1 MSTPSPDFAPRIV
14 DLKWDRLYGDMIRR
28 QIWDVW
34 PDASVHVFQSGFDA
48 LSSIQEK
55 TPDLFIAGAKIHDM
69 DGLEHLEPYVDS
81 DLPILIVTSQ
91 KDEQTFNL
99 LRTIRYDGLLD
110 GFAEG
115 LDVLP
120 SVLRQVIQRRIYISS
135 SFRDHLKPVRNIT
148 LDALTPTQRVVL
160 SVIGDGSTDDE
171 ASERLGIAPGTV
183 NQHRKAIMAKLKL
196 HHKGQLMLYALQQGY
211 VRVTTDNI
219 YYPGF
224 QRRLQGRKTGEPE
237 VVGKVAAAGGR

>member
-1 MSTPSPDFAPRIV
+1 MNTSPLAFAPRIV
-14 DLKWDRLYGDMIRR
+14 VLKWDRLYGDMIRR
-28 QIWDVW
+28 QIWDLW
-34 PDASVHVFQSGFDA
+34 PDASVQVFQSGFDA
-48 LSSIQEK
+48 LGFIQER
-55 TPDLFIAGAKIHDM
+55 TPDLFVAGAKIHDM
-69 DGLEHLEPYVDS
+69 DGLEHLEPFVDS

-91 KDEQTFNL
+91 KDEQTINL
-99 LRTIRYDGLLD
+99 LRTVRYDGLLD
-110 GFAEG
+110 GFVEG
-115 LDVLP
+115 LDALP
-120 SVLRQVIQRRIYISS
+120 TVLRQVIQRRIYVSPT
-135 SFRDHLKPVRNIT
+135 FRDRLKPVRNIT

-211 VRVTTDNI
+211 VRVTADNI

-224 QRRLQGRKTGEPE
+224 QRKLQEKKNGEAGAAE
-237 VVGKVAAAGGR
+237 KEATIGGK

>member
-1 MSTPSPDFAPRIV
+1 MNTSSPDFAPRIV
-14 DLKWDRLYGDMIRR
+14 VLKWDRLYGDMIRR
-28 QIWDVW
+28 QIWDIW
-34 PDASVHVFQSGFDA
+34 PDASIHVFQRGFDA
-48 LSSIQEK
+48 LESIQRK
-55 TPDLFIAGAKIHDM
+55 TPDLFIAGARINDM
-69 DGLEHLEPYVDS
+69 DGLEHLEPFVDS

-99 LRTIRYDGLLD
+99 LRSIRYDGIFD

-120 SVLRQVIQRRIYISS
+120 SVLRQVIQRHIYISP
-135 SFRDHLKPVRNIT
+135 SFREFLKPVKNIT
-148 LDALTPTQRVVL
+148 LDALTPMQRVVL

-183 NQHRKAIMAKLKL
+183 CQHRKAIMAKLKL
-196 HHKGQLMLYALQQGY
+196 HHKGQLMMYALRQGY

-224 QRRLQGRKTGEPE
+224 QRRLQGRKNGEPVIVE
-237 VVGKVAAAGGR
+237 KAAVGQ

>member
-1 MSTPSPDFAPRIV
+1 MSTPTDLFAPRIV
-14 DLKWDRLYGDMIRR
+14 ILKWDRLYGDMIRR

-34 PDASVHVFQSGFDA
+34 PDASIHVFQSGFDA
-48 LSSIQEK
+48 LGFIQE
-55 TPDLFIAGAKIHDM
+55 TPPDLFIAGAKIHDM
-69 DGLEHLEPYVDS
+69 DGLEHLEPFIDS

-91 KDEQTFNL
+91 KDEQTFNM

-120 SVLRQVIQRRIYISS
+120 TALRQVIHRRLYVSAT
-135 SFRDHLKPVRNIT
+135 FREHLKPVRNIT

-196 HHKGQLMLYALQQGY
+196 HHRGQLMLYAFQQGY
-211 VRVTTDNI
+211 VRVTADNI

-224 QRRLQGRKTGEPE
+224 QRQIQEKKNGEPGAVE
-237 VVGKVAAAGGR
+237 KAATGGK

>member
-183 NQHRKAIMAKLKL
+183 NQHWKAIMAKLKL

>member
-1 MSTPSPDFAPRIV
+1 MNPPPHCFTPRIV
-14 DLKWDRLYGDMIRR
+14 VLKWDRLYGDMIRR

-48 LSSIQEK
+48 LGSIQTK
-55 TPDLFIAGAKIHDM
+55 TPDLFVAGAKIHDM
-69 DGLEHLEPYVDS
+69 DGLEHLEPFIDS
-81 DLPILIVTSQ
+81 ALPVLIVTSR

-99 LRTIRYDGLLD
+99 LRRIRYDGLFD

-120 SVLRQVIQRRIYISS
+120 SVLRQVIHRRVYISP

-160 SVIGDGSTDDE
+160 SIVGDGSTDDE

-224 QRRLQGRKTGEPE
+224 QRQIQEKKNGE
-237 VVGKVAAAGGR
+237 VVASGKVAATGGR

>member
-1 MSTPSPDFAPRIV
+1 MNTPPDRFAPRIV
-14 DLKWDRLYGDMIRR
+14 VLKWDRLYGDMIRR

-48 LSSIQEK
+48 LSFIQER

-69 DGLEHLEPYVDS
+69 DGLEHLEPFVDS
-81 DLPILIVTSQ
+81 NLPILIVTSQ
-91 KDEQTFNL
+91 KDEQTINM
-99 LRTIRYDGLLD
+99 LRTVRYDGLLD

-115 LDVLP
+115 LNVLP
-120 SVLRQVIQRRIYISS
+120 SVLRQVIQRRLYVSET
-135 SFRDHLKPVRNIT
+135 FRDRLKPVRNIT
-148 LDALTPTQRVVL
+148 LDALTNTQRVVL

-224 QRRLQGRKTGEPE
+224 QRKLQGRKNGDAET
-237 VVGKVAAAGGR
+237 VGKVAAAGGG

>member
-196 HHKGQLMLYALQQGY
+196 HHKGQLMLYAFQQGY